1 MLAKI
6 CHLVFV
12 VFTIALFLQSC
23 DTDSGAYF
31 PLEKG
36 LKWRYQVSSVTPHYK
51 NKDTLV
57 IKNMGKRTIDQKD
70 LYVRR
75 TSLGTDYYFVK
86 ENLDVRR
93 IAKRTAAEL
102 KAEFDEEN
110 RYVIK
115 GPLVPGTS
123 WIHAGQP
130 YLLDRPFPTNYELRR
145 IVHFPMTYKI
155 ISLDE
160 EVKTK
165 AGAFT
170 NCLHIKG
177 TAAVDIGRI
186 LTIAQDEV
194 KFTTDEWYAP
204 GVGLVKLVRFE
215 DVDSKHVY
223 GGTVEMNLVEFRR

>member
-1 MLAKI
+1 MFTKQ
-6 CHLVFV
+6 CHLVLA
-12 VFTIALFLQSC
+12 VFTIALCLPSC
-23 DTDSGAYF
+23 DSDPDAYF

-36 LKWRYQVSSVTPHYK
+36 LTWHYQVSNVTPHYK

-57 IKNMGKRTIDQKD
+57 IKNLGKRTIDQKD

-160 EVKTK
+160 EVRTK
-165 AGAFT
+165 AGAFK

-215 DVDSKHVY
+215 DVDSNHVY
-223 GGTVEMNLVEFRR
+223 GGTVEMNLVEFHR